1 MTYFPKLFAIATVVI
16 TIFASQQA
24 SARAKTDV
32 VIVANGDAI
41 TGEIKTMTSGK
52 LAVSTDYAGTIEI
65 KWSEVREITSRYLF
79 EVRTD
84 EGERL
89 YGKFALPESTEPEAP
104 QTDAGSIEA
113 LLAAAGPASFLVKT
127 GSGDYEL
134 DFDQVVEIRPIG
146 AQLSDRLDIR
156 VGATFYA
163 DPRTTTAVL
172 SGRAGYEDERG
183 RTGVA
188 ARFDRNSST
197 AEDDKAKTQETNHST
212 NVNLYRELWREH
224 GESQRSYRL
233 LNGVYSSND
242 ALGISGQA
250 ALGFGFGTY
259 LIDELGQQL
268 NIAAGLQGLAERRA
282 DCRDHDETADALS
295 SDINDAL
302 SSDIKKETC
311 YELEGFISSRWHL
324 YRFQSLDMDISLLGN
339 GYPSITDSGRLRGDL
354 QLQIDWELISNLYWS
369 VNARAEYDN
378 TADDLDSS
386 KRKSDYSVTTGISWK
401 Y

>member
-1 MTYFPKLFAIATVVI
+1 MNYFSNLSAIAALVI
-16 TIFASQQA
+16 MTFASQGA
-24 SARAKTDV
+24 VARAKTDV
-32 VIVANGDAI
+32 VTVANGDAI
-41 TGEIKTMTSGK
+41 TGEIKTMASGK

-65 KWSEVREITSRYLF
+65 KWREVREITSRYLF

-104 QTDAGSIEA
+104 QMDAGSMEA

-127 GSGDYEL
+127 ASGNYEL
-134 DFDQVVEIRPIG
+134 DFQEVVEIRPIG
-146 AQLSDRLDIR
+146 AELSDRLDIR
-156 VGATFYA
+156 VGATLYA

-172 SGRAGYEDERG
+172 SARAGYEDERG

-197 AEDDKAKTQETNHST
+197 AEDDEAKTQETNYST
-212 NVNLYRELWREH
+212 NVNLYRELWRER

-233 LNGVYSSND
+233 FNGVYAAND

-282 DCRDHDETADALS
+282 DCLNHDETA
-295 SDINDAL
+295 DAL

-354 QLQIDWELISNLYWS
+354 QLQIDWELISNLYWTVS
-369 VNARAEYDN
+369 ARAEYDN
-378 TADDLDSS
+378 AADDLDSS